1 MAVMIPWG
9 RGGGALVAIREADA
23 FFMASGAG
31 KFESALSS
39 LFGSDMG

>member
-9 RGGGALVAIREADA
+9 RERGRGALVAIREADA
-23 FFMASGAG
+23 FFMASG

-39 LFGSDMG
+39 LFGGDMG